1 MGKLGLL
8 TGLVAGYVL
17 GARAGKER
25 YAQIKQVS
33 SKVWHSGPV
42 QKQVASAKETAKTKA
57 GRAPTRHATRPRS
70 CGRSGSSRR
79 SWPRTPGRALS
90 PPDRRPPELTGPT
103 PGSSRRRPPE
113 MHGGPAAPCRGRATG
128 SPPWPPSGATPG
140 TRLWV

>member
-57 GRAPTRHATRPRS
+57 GPALADMVADAARDTAEKLRAQRVISSELAEDARHGTFSSGPSTSRADRPDP
-70 CGRSGSSRR
+70 
-79 SWPRTPGRALS
+79 WVQ
-90 PPDRRPPELTGPT
+90 PPQT
-103 PGSSRRRPPE
+103 S
-113 MHGGPAAPCRGRATG
+113 
-128 SPPWPPSGATPG
+128 
-140 TRLWV
+140 